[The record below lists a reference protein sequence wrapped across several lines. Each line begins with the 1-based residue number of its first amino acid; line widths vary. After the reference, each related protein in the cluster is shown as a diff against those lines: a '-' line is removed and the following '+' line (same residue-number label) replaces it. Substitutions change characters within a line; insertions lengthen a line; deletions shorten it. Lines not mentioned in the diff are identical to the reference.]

1 MSKKCTICGK
11 EVDYLGYDSTYSDTY
26 KGEVCYECIHGKV
39 ENPESKDF
47 ELKEPEI
54 TPLEHD
60 VIMNGIAK
68 SDFFGDSTNAS
79 VWSEV
84 IIDTCEQTTIS
95 QISGVVSSLSKKGL
109 LVQSGSGKD
118 ASVKLTAEGYSYYY
132 GAILNKS

>member
-26 KGEVCYECIHGKV
+26 NGEVCYECIHGKV
-39 ENPESKDF
+39 DDPDSKDF
-47 ELKEPEI
+47 ELNEPVI
-54 TPLEHD
+54 TPLEAD
-60 VIMNGIAK
+60 VILNGIAK
-68 SDFFGDSTNAS
+68 SDFFGDSTNAT

-84 IIDTCEQTTIS
+84 IIDNCEQTTIS
-95 QISGVVSSLSKKGL
+95 QLSGVVSSLSKKGL

-132 GAILNKS
+132 RATKN